1 MKNITVI
8 GTGYVGLVSG
18 AGLSDFGNQV
28 ICADIDE
35 SKIRLLKAG
44 EIPIFEPGL
53 KEVVDR
59 NIKSNRLSFTID
71 ISKAV
76 RDSEVIF
83 IGVGTPEG
91 KNGETD
97 LSAVFQVAETI
108 GNNLNAYKI
117 ICTKSTVPIGTGEKI
132 ISIINKYKKND
143 VDFDYV
149 SNPEFLR
156 EGAAVQDFV
165 SNPEFLREGAAVQD
179 FLIPN
184 RIVLGATS
192 EKPFRIMQD
201 VYRPL
206 YINETPIVYTNVP
219 TAEMIKYAS
228 NAFLALKLSYINE
241 IANLCEAVG
250 ADVHVVAKAM
260 GNDGRIS
267 PKFLHPGPGFGGSC
281 FPKDTKALLSLSKE
295 LNEPMNTVA
304 AAIATN
310 DKQKIR
316 MADKLFNLM
325 EDEIKGK
332 TIAVL
337 GLSFK
342 QMTDDVRESASIKM
356 IQSILDREGI
366 VKAYDPVAS
375 DNMKMNFPDIEYYS
389 NWQEAV
395 KNVNAVVI
403 MTEWHEFRG
412 LDLVEL
418 KQLVKTPI
426 ILDTRNVLSMKD
438 LVSLDF
444 KFDNVGRKILK

>member
-28 ICADIDE
+28 VCADIDE
-35 SKIRLLKAG
+35 SKIRLLNAG
-44 EIPIFEPGL
+44 KIPIFEPGL

-59 NIKSNRLSFTID
+59 NVKSKRLSFTTD
-71 ISKAV
+71 VSKAV
-76 RDSEVIF
+76 KDAEVIF

-91 KNGETD
+91 KNGEAD
-97 LSAVFQVAETI
+97 LSAVFSVAETI

-117 ICTKSTVPIGTGEKI
+117 ICTKSTVPIGTGKKI
-132 ISIINKYKKND
+132 ISIINKHKNND

-156 EGAAVQDFV
+156 EGAAV
-165 SNPEFLREGAAVQD
+165 RD

-192 EKPFRIMQD
+192 EKSIQIMQD

-206 YINETPIVYTNVP
+206 YINETPIIYTNVP

-241 IANLCEAVG
+241 IANLCEAVD

-267 PKFLHPGPGFGGSC
+267 SKFLHPGPGFGGSC

-295 LNEPMNTVA
+295 LDEPLNTIA
-304 AAIATN
+304 AAIQTN
-310 DKQKIR
+310 DRQKVR
-316 MADKLFNLM
+316 MVDKLFNLM
-325 EDEIKGK
+325 GNEIEGK

-356 IQSILDREGI
+356 IKSILDKGGM
-366 VKAYDPVAS
+366 VKAFDPVAS
-375 DNMKMNFPDIEYYS
+375 DNMKKHFPNIEYCS
-389 NWQEAV
+389 NWQETVKDSDAV
-395 KNVNAVVI
+395 AI

-412 LDLVEL
+412 LDLAKL
-418 KQLVKTPI
+418 KQLVKVPA
-426 ILDTRNVLSMKD
+426 ILDTRNILSVKE
-438 LVSLDF
+438 LISLGF
-444 KFDNVGRKILK
+444 KFDNVGRKSTK